1 MDYSRWVA
9 AWNDAFSAVVQKVS
23 SHLPNV
29 LSAAALLLAGWLAAR
44 LLRRWTARLIGASL
58 DGVLRSSAARST
70 LERTGLRRSV
80 PQVIGAA
87 TFWTIIVLT
96 VAAAV
101 EILGLP
107 AVTSLVGRLAYY
119 IPQVVAAVLIVFV
132 GYLVGNLAFGA
143 VSTAAASLHVAYAS
157 ALGRAAQ
164 LAILLVAIVI
174 AIGQVGIDSTFLI
187 VMLTIILATTLGGA
201 ALAFGLGCGT
211 AVSNIIA
218 AHYLTKA
225 YRIGQKV
232 RIAGMEGR
240 IVEIAPISV
249 VLQTADGRVFVP
261 AKKFSEETSVLL
273 TGEA

>member
-1 MDYSRWVA
+1 MDYANWVEG
-9 AWNDAFSAVVQKVS
+9 WNDALSAAMQKVS
-23 SHLPNV
+23 SHLPNI
-29 LSAAALLLAGWLAAR
+29 LSALALLLTGWLLAQ
-44 LLRRWTARLIGASL
+44 LLRRWTVKLAGVSLERL
-58 DGVLRSSAARST
+58 LRAAAARGA
-70 LERTGLRRSV
+70 LERTGVRKTV
-80 PQVIGAA
+80 PAVIGAA
-87 TFWTIIVLT
+87 VFWTVIVFA

-107 AVTSLVGRLAYY
+107 AVTNLLGRLAYY
-119 IPQVVAAVLIVFV
+119 IPQVVAAILIVFV
-132 GYLVGNLAFGA
+132 GYLAGNLTYGA
-143 VSTAAASLHVAYAS
+143 VSTAAASLNVAYAN

-164 LAILLVAIVI
+164 FTIMLVAIVI
-174 AIGQVGIDSTFLI
+174 AIDQVGIDSTFLI
-187 VMLTIILATTLGGA
+187 VTLTIVLATTLGGA

-218 AHYLTKA
+218 CYYLTKS

-232 RIAGMEGR
+232 RIGGLEGR
-240 IVEIAPISV
+240 IVEIAPTSV

>member
-1 MDYSRWVA
+1 MEYSNWVA
-9 AWNDAFSAVVQKVS
+9 AWNDALTVAVQKVS
-23 SHLPNV
+23 SHLPNL
-29 LSAAALLLAGWLAAR
+29 LSAVALLLGGWLVAR
-44 LLRRWTARLIGASL
+44 LLRGWTIRLIGASL
-58 DGVLRSSAARST
+58 DGLLRSSAARST
-70 LERTGLRRSV
+70 LERTGVRRSV
-80 PQVIGAA
+80 PQVVGAA

-96 VAAAV
+96 VAAVV
-101 EILGLP
+101 EVLGLP
-107 AVTSLVGRLAYY
+107 AVTNLVGRLAYY

-132 GYLVGNLAFGA
+132 GYLLGNLAFGA

-201 ALAFGLGCGT
+201 ALAFGLGCRT

-249 VLQTADGRVFVP
+249 VLQTADGRVYVP
-261 AKKFSEETSVLL
+261 AKKFSEETSILL

>member
-1 MDYSRWVA
+1 MDYSKWVA
-9 AWNDAFSAVVQKVS
+9 AWNDALTAALQKVS

-29 LSAAALLLAGWLAAR
+29 LSALALLLAGWLMAR

-58 DGVLRSSAARST
+58 DGLLRSSTARST
-70 LERTGLRRSV
+70 LERTGVRRSV

-87 TFWTIIVLT
+87 AFWTVIVLT
-96 VAAAV
+96 AAAAIEV
-101 EILGLP
+101 LGLP
-107 AVTSLVGRLAYY
+107 AVTNLVGRLAYY

-132 GYLVGNLAFGA
+132 GYLLGNLAFGA

-249 VLQTADGRVFVP
+249 VLETADGRVFVP
-261 AKKFSEETSVLL
+261 AKKFSEETSILL